1 MSEASQSQLAPAV
14 IEPSTPRKEFDF
26 ELQRQK
32 AVDSFAKVRPLYED
46 FSTVVRNILRETF
59 ERKGIKSH
67 SIEARAKS
75 LESFGQ
81 KAMSPSETDINVPKY
96 PDPLKQITDLAGVR
110 VITFFPKTLEEVDKN
125 IKEQFRVIETVDH
138 TKSLHE
144 AEQFGYQSVHYLVQ
158 LKADRIKL
166 PEYQKFDEVIAEI
179 QIRTVLQHAWAEIEH
194 DIQYKSNVTIPEEIR
209 RRFMAL
215 AGMLEIADRE
225 FQAIQDDD
233 LSLRVQ
239 ARQLMNEGNFEKVEI
254 TPDAVKSY
262 LDRKLGPDD
271 RMAEFSY
278 DWTARLLRQLGFTNF
293 RQVDECIK
301 GYDDDRVSRIM
312 YDNRQ
317 GQLTRFESVLIA
329 SMGPKFFEQHPW
341 KRLAWFKNSMQERFN
356 RLKEAGITIGSYN
369 HGSAANHE

>member
-1 MSEASQSQLAPAV
+1 VERA
-14 IEPSTPRKEFDF
+14 IEPTAPREDFDF
-26 ELQRQK
+26 ELHRQK
-32 AVDSFAKVRPLYED
+32 SVDAFAKVRPLYED
-46 FSTVVRNILRETF
+46 FATVVRNILRETF

-81 KAMSPSETDINVPKY
+81 KAMSPSDSDINVPKY
-96 PDPLKQITDLAGVR
+96 PSPLTQITDLAGVR

-125 IKEQFRVIETVDH
+125 IREQFYVMETVDH

-144 AEQFGYQSVHYLVQ
+144 AEQFGYQSVHYLVK

-166 PEYQKFDEVIAEI
+166 PEYQKFDGVIAEI

-239 ARQLMNEGNFEKVEI
+239 ARQLVSEGNLEKVEI
-254 TPDAVKSY
+254 TPDALKSY

-271 RMAEFSY
+271 RMADFSY

-301 GYDDDRVSRIM
+301 NYDDNRLSRAV
-312 YDNRQ
+312 YGNRQ
-317 GQLTRFESVLIA
+317 GQLTRFELLLTA
-329 SMGPKFFEQHPW
+329 AMGSNFFEQHPW
-341 KRLAWFKNSMQERFN
+341 RGLPWFKESWQRRFE
-356 RLKEAGITIGSYN
+356 RLKETDIPIGSYRPE
-369 HGSAANHE
+369 GSL